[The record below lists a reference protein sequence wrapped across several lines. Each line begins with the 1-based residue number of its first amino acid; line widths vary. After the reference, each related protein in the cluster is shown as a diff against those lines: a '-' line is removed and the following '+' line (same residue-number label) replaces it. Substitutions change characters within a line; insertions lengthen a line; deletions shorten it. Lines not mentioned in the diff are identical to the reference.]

1 MSAGLDTRHVRHAFG
16 RAAETYE
23 AHAVLQAE
31 VAARLV
37 DRLDGI
43 ALQPARVLDAG
54 SGPGVGGAAL
64 RERYPEA
71 HIIALDI
78 ALPMLRAAAR
88 HTGQPPA
95 FSRVCADVQA
105 LPLADASI
113 DLVYS
118 NLCLQWCDDPG
129 LALAEFA
136 RVLRPGGLLLFT
148 TFGPATLYELR
159 TAFAA
164 ADAEPHVSRFVDM
177 HDIGD
182 ALLTTG
188 FRDPVLE
195 RDDFTLTYA
204 DAFTLMR
211 ELRAI
216 GATNADA
223 KRQRTL
229 TGKAHLQR
237 VVAAYETFRRDGVLP
252 ASYEVVSAQAFA
264 PEPGQPRRTPGGDIA
279 SFPIERLRGSRR

>member
-1 MSAGLDTRHVRHAFG
+1 MSAGLDARHVRHAFG
-16 RAAETYE
+16 RAASTYE

-31 VAARLV
+31 IAARLIE
-37 DRLDGI
+37 RLDGI
-43 ALQPARVLDAG
+43 ALQPTRVLDAG
-54 SGPGVGGAAL
+54 SGPGAGSAAL
-64 RERYPEA
+64 GERYPEA
-71 HIIALDI
+71 GVIALDL
-78 ALPMLRAAAR
+78 ALPMLRAAAER
-88 HTGQPPA
+88 AGQPSTFA
-95 FSRVCADVQA
+95 RVCADVQA

-136 RVLRPGGLLLFT
+136 RVLRPDGLLLFT

-159 TAFAA
+159 DAFAA
-164 ADAEPHVSRFVDM
+164 ADSEPHVSRFVDM

-252 ASYEVVSAQAFA
+252 ATYEVVYAQAFA
-264 PEPGQPRRTPGGDIA
+264 PAPGQPRRTAAGEIA
-279 SFPIERLRGSRR
+279 SFPVERLRGRRR